1 MTTVQFAPASK
12 RAGKLRMAI
21 DGPAGSGKTY
31 TALSIASA
39 LATPVALV
47 DTEHGSA
54 SKYADI
60 FDFAVLELDS
70 FHPERYME
78 AIGAAEAGGF
88 GTLILDSL
96 SHAWS
101 GKDGVL
107 ELVDRAAKRSNSGNS
122 FTAWKDVTPTQNA
135 LIERILASKLHIIVT
150 LRVKTEY
157 VIQTNEKGRQEPKKV
172 GLAPV
177 QRDQLEYEFD
187 VYGRLDNDNTM
198 VITKTRCPA
207 LAGGV
212 IPRPGAELAHTLSDW
227 LSGAP
232 PEPEMVRSADNR
244 VWKRWL
250 EVLAEAQGLNAQ
262 AKEIR
267 LPIALDEL
275 KAHANTVLAAI
286 AERKALLAT
295 QQNGV
300 AKRGDPTPEAE
311 QALSEALS
319 HNANLLDEAREL
331 QAMSGGVQKLDK
343 LKASVDWPLE
353 RIEKVNAELEA
364 ALKARNASLD
374 AIAAQQS
381 AASR

>member
-1 MTTVQFAPASK
+1 
-12 RAGKLRMAI
+12 
-21 DGPAGSGKTY
+21 
-31 TALSIASA
+31 
-39 LATPVALV
+39 
-47 DTEHGSA
+47 
-54 SKYADI
+54 
-60 FDFAVLELDS
+60 
-70 FHPERYME
+70 
-78 AIGAAEAGGF
+78 
-88 GTLILDSL
+88 
-96 SHAWS
+96 
-101 GKDGVL
+101 
-107 ELVDRAAKRSNSGNS
+107 
-122 FTAWKDVTPTQNA
+122 
-135 LIERILASKLHIIVT
+135 
-150 LRVKTEY
+150 
-157 VIQTNEKGRQEPKKV
+157 
-172 GLAPV
+172 
-177 QRDQLEYEFD
+177 
-187 VYGRLDNDNTM
+187 
-198 VITKTRCPA
+198 
-207 LAGGV
+207 
-212 IPRPGAELAHTLSDW
+212 LAHTLSDW